1 LKEHKTKS
9 DKKMIGLARNMNTGL
24 AGLAGLNGQMV
35 SDAMNRAPQIGRH
48 TLEGVKFELHD
59 PTGFG
64 RTTRYN
70 LRGKMFDLHV
80 YGSDGTKYAAIDTV
94 QQDPRW
100 MMGVE
105 ITEAEMR
112 DVAKL
117 FGMNNAADVGNLMT
131 WYPVVQA
138 VTGRPIHK
146 VLIGGDVS
154 IRIVP
159 RMSVRIARN
168 FPLENVMV
176 DVRVG
181 NKARFAVA
189 ETDAPKHVVP
199 VIADMF
205 GVSSAE
211 LMSFVHFPGVVS
223 SKGVIKRAGKHT
235 EDAGL
240 MLNRWARSIVPKLL
254 DSCGACGER
263 LVNSAV
269 RTDPNASVQVAVC
282 GSCAKRERTE
292 IAGYVFARAGS
303 SRRLVRRPD
312 TGRPDTGRP
321 DTGRPDTGRPDTGRP
336 DTGRPETVGAPLG
349 GAVFSDVGL
358 AVLLS
363 LQRLA
368 SRGTA
373 TTLES
378 LTHPLARNIASLH
391 QFGKIVGPR
400 IVLRPF
406 ARLALRINLRCLL
419 QKCFEA
425 FDCDERLAFDAE
437 CEKLRVRKI
446 TAAELHARLSAL
458 LAATKAMGA
467 AKDLAPLGPPA
478 V

>member
-1 LKEHKTKS
+1 
-9 DKKMIGLARNMNTGL
+9 MIGLSRNMNTGL
-24 AGLAGLNGQMV
+24 TGLNGLNGLNGLAPLGLAGQMV

-70 LRGKMFDLHV
+70 LRGKMFELHV
-80 YGSDGTKYAAIDTV
+80 YGSDGTKYAAIETA

-112 DVAKL
+112 EVAKL

-168 FPLENVMV
+168 FPLENVII

-199 VIADMF
+199 AIADMF

-211 LMSFVHFPGVVS
+211 LMSFVHFPGVVN

-303 SRRLVRRPD
+303 SRRLVRTPS
-312 TGRPDTGRP
+312 
-321 DTGRPDTGRPDTGRP
+321 
-336 DTGRPETVGAPLG
+336 TVGAPLG

-363 LQRLA
+363 LQRLS

-437 CEKLRVRKI
+437 CEKLRVHKI

-458 LAATKAMGA
+458 LAATKAMQ
-467 AKDLAPLGPPA
+467 DLAPLGPPA

>member
-1 LKEHKTKS
+1 
-9 DKKMIGLARNMNTGL
+9 MIGLARNMDTGL
-24 AGLAGLNGQMV
+24 NGPNFLAPLGLTGLTGLTGLSGLTGPNFLAPLGLNGLTGLNGQMV

-59 PTGFG
+59 PEGFG

-112 DVAKL
+112 EVAKL

-146 VLIGGDVS
+146 VLMSGDVS

-205 GVSSAE
+205 GVSAAE
-211 LMSFVHFPGVVS
+211 LMSLVHFPGVVN

-254 DSCGACGER
+254 DSCGVCGER

-303 SRRLVRRPD
+303 SRRLVRTPS
-312 TGRPDTGRP
+312 
-321 DTGRPDTGRPDTGRP
+321 
-336 DTGRPETVGAPLG
+336 TVGAPFG

-363 LQRLA
+363 LQR
-368 SRGTA
+368 RGTA

-400 IVLRPF
+400 VVLRPF

-458 LAATKAMGA
+458 LAETKAMGA
-467 AKDLAPLGPPA
+467 AKAVEAVEAGKKGPPGPPA